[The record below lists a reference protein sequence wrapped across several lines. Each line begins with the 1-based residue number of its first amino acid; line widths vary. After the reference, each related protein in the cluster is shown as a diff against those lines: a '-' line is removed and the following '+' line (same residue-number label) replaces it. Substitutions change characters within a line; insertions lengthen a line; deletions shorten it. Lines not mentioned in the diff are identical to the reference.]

1 MYLLDTNHCSR
12 LIDRAPGVLQRLR
25 ELGDARVATCV
36 VVRGEL
42 RFMVER
48 SERRR
53 ENAAKVEALLG
64 DMEVFPLDDAAA
76 DLYGQMKA
84 RLLEAW
90 GPRERRARRRARLD
104 ALGVSD
110 NDLWIA
116 AIAKRHDFVEAIDA
130 SLAAVMDQS
139 PSAPPTSR
147 QPSIS
152 TRRST
157 RRSRHPPSPTRPASP
172 TWSRA

>member
-1 MYLLDTNHCSR
+1 VARARLIVYLLDTNHCSR
-12 LIDRAPGVLQRLR
+12 LIDRDPGVLQRLR

-48 SERRR
+48 SERRH
-53 ENAAKVEALLG
+53 ENAAKVEALLE

-84 RLLEAW
+84 RLLAAR
-90 GPRERRARRRARLD
+90 GPRERRARRRVRLD

-116 AIAKRHDFVEAIDA
+116 AIAKRHAFV
-130 SLAAVMDQS
+130 VV
-139 PSAPPTSR
+139 SADDGFERMKDIVDLEVERWWFP
-147 QPSIS
+147 
-152 TRRST
+152 
-157 RRSRHPPSPTRPASP
+157 
-172 TWSRA
+172 

>member
-1 MYLLDTNHCSR
+1 VYLLDTNHCSR
-12 LIDRAPGVLQRLR
+12 LIDRDPGVLQRLR

-53 ENAAKVEALLG
+53 ENAAKVEALLR

-84 RLLEAW
+84 RLLSAW

-104 ALGVSD
+104 TLGVSD

-116 AIAKRHDFVEAIDA
+116 AIAKGIANINALRALVPPP
-130 SLAAVMDQS
+130 LRPVPR
-139 PSAPPTSR
+139 PSRP
-147 QPSIS
+147 QPR
-152 TRRST
+152 TPHP
-157 RRSRHPPSPTRPASP
+157 RRSRRHSAHQPPGAPTAPA
-172 TWSRA
+172 RL

>member
-1 MYLLDTNHCSR
+1 VYLLDTNHCSR
-12 LIDRAPGVLQRLR
+12 LIDRDPGVLQRLR

-36 VVRGEL
+36 IVRGEL

-53 ENAAKVEALLG
+53 ENAAKVEALLR

-84 RLLEAW
+84 RLLAAW
-90 GPRERRARRRARLD
+90 GPREKRARRRVRLD

-116 AIAKRHDFVEAIDA
+116 AIAKRHDFVVVSADDGFERMKDIVD
-130 SLAAVMDQS
+130 LAVERWWS
-139 PSAPPTSR
+139 P
-147 QPSIS
+147 
-152 TRRST
+152 
-157 RRSRHPPSPTRPASP
+157 
-172 TWSRA
+172 

>member
-12 LIDRAPGVLQRLR
+12 LIDRDPGVLQRLR

-53 ENAAKVEALLG
+53 ENAAKVEA
-64 DMEVFPLDDAAA
+64 PLDDAAA

-84 RLLEAW
+84 RLLLAW
-90 GPRERRARRRARLD
+90 GPREKRARRRARLD

-116 AIAKRHDFVEAIDA
+116 AIAKRHDFVVVSADDGFERMKDIVD
-130 SLAAVMDQS
+130 LAVERWWS
-139 PSAPPTSR
+139 P
-147 QPSIS
+147 
-152 TRRST
+152 
-157 RRSRHPPSPTRPASP
+157 
-172 TWSRA
+172 

>member
-12 LIDRAPGVLQRLR
+12 LIDRDPGVLQRLR

-36 VVRGEL
+36 IVRGEL
-42 RFMVER
+42 RFMVGR

-53 ENAAKVEALLG
+53 ENAAKVEALLR

-84 RLLEAW
+84 RLLAAC
-90 GPRERRARRRARLD
+90 PREKRARRRVRLD

-116 AIAKRHDFVEAIDA
+116 AIAKRHDFVVVSADDGFERMKDIVD
-130 SLAAVMDQS
+130 LAVERWWS
-139 PSAPPTSR
+139 P
-147 QPSIS
+147 
-152 TRRST
+152 
-157 RRSRHPPSPTRPASP
+157 
-172 TWSRA
+172 